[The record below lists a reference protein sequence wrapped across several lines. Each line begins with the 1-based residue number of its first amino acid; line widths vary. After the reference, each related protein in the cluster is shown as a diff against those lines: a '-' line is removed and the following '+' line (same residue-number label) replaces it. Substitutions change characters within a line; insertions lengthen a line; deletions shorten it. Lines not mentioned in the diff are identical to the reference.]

1 MFMTLFIYLGII
13 GSVAALALFSLS
25 LLWIAVSNNPDNG
38 YINFIA
44 I

>member
-25 LLWIAVSNNPDNG
+25 LLWIAVSNNPDNTD
-38 YINFIA
+38 I
-44 I
+44 

>member
-25 LLWIAVSNNPDNG
+25 LLWIAVSKNPDNTD
-38 YINFIA
+38 I
-44 I
+44 